1 MKKRTLIFYLSKI
14 IWKSA
19 FYFGFVSKKV
29 ARATASKYKAETN
42 AHILIYKNG
51 YSFQFLSPLFSLE
64 KFSHYLTVSQIT
76 QPIFKSRKFSLKKVV
91 FLTIKTD
98 RFNSRNGFKGFPQKI
113 WSSLFKRVFNLEMLN
128 EFIFSVSA
136 DYGDEK
142 VI

>member
-64 KFSHYLTVSQIT
+64 KFSHFLSLPDNSTHLQK
-76 QPIFKSRKFSLKKVV
+76 QKIFPQES
-91 FLTIKTD
+91 
-98 RFNSRNGFKGFPQKI
+98 GFPYHKDRQIQFK
-113 WSSLFKRVFNLEMLN
+113 KRVQRFSPENLILSLQTG
-128 EFIFSVSA
+128 F
-136 DYGDEK
+136 
-142 VI
+142 